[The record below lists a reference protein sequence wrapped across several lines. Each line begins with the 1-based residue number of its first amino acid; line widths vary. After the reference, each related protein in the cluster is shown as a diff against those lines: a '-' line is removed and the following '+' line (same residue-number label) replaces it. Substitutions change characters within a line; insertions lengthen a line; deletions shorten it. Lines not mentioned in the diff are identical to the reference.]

1 MSCGEDHGE
10 LPTDLRELESDGECR
25 EVLHEVWGYL
35 DGEIDAAEK
44 QHIEHHLDDCAP
56 CLRKYGIERVMKALV
71 ARTCGR
77 EDTPVT
83 LRDRVMTS
91 IRSVSVETGD
101 GAVQVTA
108 TTTTVVTEVDRP

>member
-1 MSCGEDHGE
+1 MSCDEDRGE
-10 LPTDLRELESDGECR
+10 LPRDLRDLDSDGECR

-35 DGEIDAAEK
+35 DGEVDDAEK
-44 QHIEHHLDDCAP
+44 RHIEHHLDDCQP

-71 ARTCGR
+71 ARTCGQ
-77 EDTPVT
+77 EDTPVS

-91 IRSVSVETGD
+91 IRSVSVETVD

-108 TTTTVVTEVDRP
+108 TTTTVVTELGRS